1 MQSYNK
7 GIVRGGKKFGPK
19 YHLEIFISTHASDET
34 KSENETIE
42 AKCAFSYR
50 LEFLLFSPSNRED
63 TYIDYWPLYDGLI
76 TGRWEH

>member
-1 MQSYNK
+1 MILAKYQTGYWTVECPLRGCRTKLTPPPPRSVQSYNK

-42 AKCAFSYR
+42 AKVSF
-50 LEFLLFSPSNRED
+50 PTD
-63 TYIDYWPLYDGLI
+63 
-76 TGRWEH
+76 